1 MAEADWEQPDG
12 SGAPT
17 VGERVRSLRRSAGLS
32 QAELAGGR
40 FSKEYVSQIER
51 GKTRPTD
58 ETLEWL
64 ADRLATD
71 REFLEYGVSR
81 ADAERLEIAVR
92 DAELLNESGRY
103 EEARRRFDAR
113 AIRRDRRSPRPSRF
127 ASVWGKHGPTYAPG
141 SSSSR

>member
-12 SGAPT
+12 TGAPT

-81 ADAERLEIAVR
+81 ARCRAV
-92 DAELLNESGRY
+92 G
-103 EEARRRFDAR
+103 
-113 AIRRDRRSPRPSRF
+113 DRG
-127 ASVWGKHGPTYAPG
+127 A
-141 SSSSR
+141 

>member
-1 MAEADWEQPDG
+1 MAEADWEQPEG
-12 SGAPT
+12 SRAPT

-103 EEARRRFDAR
+103 DRGAAGVSTRARSGGTGRRTVPLA
-113 AIRRDRRSPRPSRF
+113 SPPS
-127 ASVWGKHGPTYAPG
+127 G
-141 SSSSR
+141 